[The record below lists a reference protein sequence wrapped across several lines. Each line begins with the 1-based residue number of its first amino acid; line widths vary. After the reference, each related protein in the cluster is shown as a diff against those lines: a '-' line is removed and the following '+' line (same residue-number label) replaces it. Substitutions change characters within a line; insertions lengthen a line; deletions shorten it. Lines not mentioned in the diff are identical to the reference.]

1 MYGDSRNSENLL
13 ENLEVVIIFSPI
25 SSVCGH
31 YKKSFFVYRV
41 KKSSAYFTC
50 DMTHSFV
57 CQWHDSFIRVTHF
70 DAVLEVTSNP

>member
-1 MYGDSRNSENLL
+1 MYGDSRDSENLL

-57 CQWHDSFIRVTHF
+57 CQ
-70 DAVLEVTSNP
+70 